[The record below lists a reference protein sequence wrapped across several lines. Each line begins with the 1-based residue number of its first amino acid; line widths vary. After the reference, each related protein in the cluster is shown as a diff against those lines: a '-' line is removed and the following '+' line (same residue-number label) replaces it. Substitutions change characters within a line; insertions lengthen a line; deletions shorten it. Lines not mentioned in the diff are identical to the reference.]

1 MTIARDV
8 IQVIDLTEA
17 VDSTVDNGVEVIDL
31 VVDLLSKMDDFYTA
45 HQQAIESQVN
55 QLVD

>member
-8 IQVIDLTEA
+8 IQVIDLTEG

-45 HQQAIESQVN
+45 HQQAIETQVN

>member
-45 HQQAIESQVN
+45 HQQAFETQVN

>member
-45 HQQAIESQVN
+45 HQQAIETQVN